1 MTDEPTGQAREWG
14 VDAPRLRARNAELRT
29 RAEKAE
35 AALARSEAEVE
46 RLREDN
52 ALLAELKANTVRANT
67 EAWRQVAVLREAL
80 FDHFPMLECDHE
92 AKRDR
97 VICGCSLVDLG
108 WHPNIGEARRSWIAH
123 IAALDSTDESA
134 EAIMAALRAADAYK
148 QADAEWFPTVNARPF
163 DAQASAQAAY
173 KRTKAFGVL
182 RDALDALRELGILP
196 KGES

>member
-1 MTDEPTGQAREWG
+1 MTDEPTGPSG
-14 VDAPRLRARNAELRT
+14 
-29 RAEKAE
+29 E
-35 AALARSEAEVE
+35 AIM
-46 RLREDN
+46 
-52 ALLAELKANTVRANT
+52 
-67 EAWRQVAVLREAL
+67 AVLREAL

-134 EAIMAALRAADAYK
+134 EAIMAVLWAADAFE

-163 DAQASAQAAY
+163 DARASALAADT
-173 KRTKAFGVL
+173 KRKAFNVL
-182 RDALDALRELGILP
+182 RAALAALRELGILP
-196 KGES
+196 KEES